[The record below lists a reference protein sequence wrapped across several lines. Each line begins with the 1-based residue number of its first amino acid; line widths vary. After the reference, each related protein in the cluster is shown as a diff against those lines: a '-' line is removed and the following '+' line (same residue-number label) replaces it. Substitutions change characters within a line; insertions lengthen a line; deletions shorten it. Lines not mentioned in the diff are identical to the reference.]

1 MLVCTI
7 GWPQLAPC
15 SPTLLTTSRWE
26 HFYEKKNNL
35 MQYIK
40 VNLVK
45 DSRHNVYQYGLTKSH
60 WMSHIM
66 AQDLSTSSSPKAVII
81 IVLIVII
88 LLAALL
94 VLLYYK
100 RRELTDYLTER
111 RKAKAGV
118 EFAEYPTKLT
128 ANPDFMASLAPQWP
142 EPEPDPT
149 EDQAFLHQQV
159 LATFLSKFRLGLINV
174 SLFYNLAPN
183 WDGER

>member
-1 MLVCTI
+1 M
-7 GWPQLAPC
+7 
-15 SPTLLTTSRWE
+15 
-26 HFYEKKNNL
+26 
-35 MQYIK
+35 
-40 VNLVK
+40 K

-60 WMSHIM
+60 WMSHFV
-66 AQDLSTSSSPKAVII
+66 AQDLSSTSSPKAVII

-88 LLAALL
+88 LLSALL

-149 EDQAFLHQQV
+149 EDQAFLNQQV
-159 LATFLSKFRLGLINV
+159 CQH
-174 SLFYNLAPN
+174 
-183 WDGER
+183 

>member
-1 MLVCTI
+1 M
-7 GWPQLAPC
+7 
-15 SPTLLTTSRWE
+15 
-26 HFYEKKNNL
+26 
-35 MQYIK
+35 
-40 VNLVK
+40 K

-60 WMSHIM
+60 WMSYIV
-66 AQDLSTSSSPKAVII
+66 AQDLSATSSPKAVII

-118 EFAEYPTKLT
+118 EVIFISQSQACILTIDQSQFAEYPTKLT

-149 EDQAFLHQQV
+149 EDQAFLNQQV
-159 LATFLSKFRLGLINV
+159 CQELHELLRCYYTNYSQV
-174 SLFYNLAPN
+174 
-183 WDGER
+183 

>member
-1 MLVCTI
+1 M
-7 GWPQLAPC
+7 
-15 SPTLLTTSRWE
+15 
-26 HFYEKKNNL
+26 
-35 MQYIK
+35 
-40 VNLVK
+40 NLVK

-88 LLAALL
+88 LLSALL

-149 EDQAFLHQQV
+149 EDQAFLNQQV
-159 LATFLSKFRLGLINV
+159 GHHCIVTSFH
-174 SLFYNLAPN
+174 LFSC
-183 WDGER
+183 